1 MKPPEANAS
10 LSGGRAGRSR
20 AALGTRDFIE
30 PALTILALASLIMGS
45 LITGAAREVAVTFA
59 FLFGGVFGLLDTL
72 ASLRERRLDVN
83 FLMIAAA
90 LGAAYVGE
98 AMEGATLLFLFSLSN
113 TLQRFALNR
122 SRTAVRALMKLQPDV
137 ATRIGPEGEEVV
149 PVKDLRVGDRIR
161 VLPGARIAA
170 DGMVSSGST
179 YVDQSPITGEHLPVH
194 KEEGDEVFAG
204 SVNGEGYIEVL
215 VARPVEEMLLSKIL
229 HLVAQAQEAK
239 AKFQRR
245 IERFEQWYAIVVIAG
260 AILAAVVLMAL
271 NWTRED
277 ALYRA
282 MTLLVVASPCALVI
296 STPATMLSAI
306 ASGAKNGVLFK
317 GGEPVER
324 LAEVRAVAF
333 DKTGTVTE
341 GRLVVSDF
349 RLLAPM
355 PEEEVWRFVTSAQAL
370 AEHPLAHAMVAEAAR
385 RGVLAVPVSGFRAR
399 PGIGVGCMCEGRKVE
414 VGNERLFEG
423 RVSPEVAA
431 ELARLRAEGK
441 TAVLAGVDGEIVAVI
456 AVSDQV
462 RSSASEAIR
471 ELHHRFGCCTALVT
485 GDAAAVAEAVGA
497 QTGVQRIYASLL
509 PDEKLQPLADL
520 RQECGPVAMVGDG
533 VNDAPA
539 LAVAD
544 VGIAMGAG
552 TDVAMETADV
562 VLVGNDLRL
571 VPFALGLSRHALRV
585 MFQNVAFASAV
596 VVVLVLLTFMANLR
610 LPLAVLAHEG
620 STVVVALNGL
630 RLLGYRRRNRS
641 LG

>member
-1 MKPPEANAS
+1 MKGTSVETIAARPR
-10 LSGGRAGRSR
+10 SGRLVAEVRA
-20 AALGTRDFIE
+20 RDLIE
-30 PALTILALASLIMGS
+30 PTLTILALGS
-45 LITGAAREVAVTFA
+45 LIAGSYLSGFSRDVAVTLAYF
-59 FLFGGVFGLLDTL
+59 FGGFFGLLDTF

-137 ATRIGPEGEEVV
+137 ATRVGPEGEEVV
-149 PVKDLRVGDRIR
+149 PVKALRVGDRIR
-161 VLPGARIAA
+161 ILPGARIPA
-170 DGMVSSGST
+170 DGMVSTGNA
-179 YVDQSPITGEHLPVH
+179 YVDQSPITGEHVPVH
-194 KEEGDEVFAG
+194 KSAGDEVFAG
-204 SVNGEGYIEVL
+204 SVNGEGYLEVI
-215 VARPVEEMLLSKIL
+215 VSRPVEEMLLSKIL
-229 HLVAQAQEAK
+229 HLVVRAQESK
-239 AKFQRR
+239 AKSQRR
-245 IERFEQWYAIVVIAG
+245 IERFEQWYAIAVIVG
-260 AILAAVVLMAL
+260 AILTAVALMSL
-271 NWTRED
+271 NWTREE

-282 MTLLVVASPCALVI
+282 MTLLVVASPCALVVG
-296 STPATMLSAI
+296 TPATMLSAI
-306 ASGAKNGVLFK
+306 ATAARNGVVFK

-349 RLLAPM
+349 SLLGSMSEA
-355 PEEEVWRFVTSAQAL
+355 EVWRYIASAQAL
-370 AEHPLAHAMVAEAAR
+370 SEHPLAHAMVAEAAR

-399 PGIGVGCMCEGRKVE
+399 PGIGVSCICEGRTVE

-423 RVSPEVAA
+423 RVSHEASA
-431 ELARLRAEGK
+431 ELARLRSEGK
-441 TAVLAGVDGEIVAVI
+441 TAVLAGVDGEVVAVI

-462 RSSASEAIR
+462 RPSARDAMR
-471 ELHHRFGCCTALVT
+471 ELHDEFGCCTALVT
-485 GDAAAVAEAVGA
+485 GDAQGAADSVAQEV
-497 QTGVQRIYASLL
+497 GVQRVFASLL
-509 PDEKLQPLADL
+509 PDAKLQPLADL

-571 VPFALGLSRHALRV
+571 VPFALGLSRSAVRV
-585 MFQNVAFASAV
+585 TFQNIAFASAV
-596 VVVLVLLTFMANLR
+596 VVALVLLTFTVNLR
-610 LPLAVLAHEG
+610 LPVAVLAHEG
-620 STVVVALNGL
+620 STVIVALNGL
-630 RLLGYRRRNRS
+630 RLLGYRRRHR
-641 LG
+641 LLA

>member
-1 MKPPEANAS
+1 MKAPEPRIP
-10 LSGGRAGRSR
+10 LRGGRAGRSR
-20 AALGTRDFIE
+20 AALGMRDIVE
-30 PALTILALASLIMGS
+30 PALTVLALASLIMGS
-45 LITGAAREVAVTFA
+45 QLTGAAREVAVMLA
-59 FLFGGVFGLLDTL
+59 FLLGGVFGLLDTF

-137 ATRIGPEGEEVV
+137 ATRIGPDGEEIVL
-149 PVKDLRVGDRIR
+149 VKDLRVGDRIR
-161 VLPGARIAA
+161 ILPGARIAA

-194 KEEGDEVFAG
+194 RQEGDEVFAG

-215 VARPVEEMLLSKIL
+215 VARPVDEMLLSKIL

-245 IERFEQWYAIVVIAG
+245 IERFEQWYAVVVIAG
-260 AILAAVVLMAL
+260 AIFAAIVLMAL

-333 DKTGTVTE
+333 DKTGTITE
-341 GRLVVSDF
+341 GRLIVSDF

-355 PEEEVWRFVTSAQAL
+355 PEKEVWRLIASAQAL

-385 RGVLAVPVSGFRAR
+385 RGVVAVPVSAFRAR

-414 VGNERLFEG
+414 VGNERLFDG
-423 RVSPEVAA
+423 RLPPEAA
-431 ELARLRAEGK
+431 GELARLRAEGK
-441 TAVLAGVDGEIVAVI
+441 TAVLAGVDGEVVAAI

-462 RSSASEAIR
+462 RPSAGGAMR
-471 ELHHRFGCCTALVT
+471 ELRDEFGCCTALIT
-485 GDAAAVAEAVGA
+485 GDAAGAADSVGK
-497 QTGVQRIYASLL
+497 QVGVQRVFASLL
-509 PDEKLQPLADL
+509 PEEKLQPLADL

-552 TDVAMETADV
+552 TDVAMETADI

-596 VVVLVLLTFMANLR
+596 VVTLVLLTFMANLR
-610 LPLAVLAHEG
+610 LPAAVLAHEG

-630 RLLGYRRRNRS
+630 RLLGYRRRSRS